1 MAITINGNGTIGGV
15 SVGGLPNGV
24 VDTDMIAAGAVTT
37 ATIAAGAVTAEKRGS
52 GAILQVV
59 QATKTD
65 TASVTGATFGDVGL
79 SASIT
84 PLSSSN
90 KILVLVQAN
99 ISGSTGY
106 SRKARL
112 MRNSTAIHIGD
123 AAGTRPQATAEENG
137 SYAGQTSYNAG
148 QVIMN
153 FLDSP
158 STTSATTYK
167 VQYASY
173 GPYLVYINRSGADLD
188 AGAGG
193 GYDARTA
200 SSITLMEIAA

>member
-1 MAITINGNGTIGGV
+1 MPITINGNGTITGV
-15 SVGGLPNGV
+15 SVGGLPDAI
-24 VDTDMIAAGAVTT
+24 VDADMIAAGAVT
-37 ATIAAGAVTAEKRGS
+37 AAKRGS

-84 PLSSSN
+84 PSSSSN

-99 ISGSTGY
+99 ISGSLGY
-106 SRKARL
+106 SRKGRL
-112 MRNSTAIHIGD
+112 MRNSTAIHVGD

>member
-24 VDTDMIAAGAVTT
+24 VDTDMIAAGAVT
-37 ATIAAGAVTAEKRGS
+37 AVKRGS

-123 AAGTRPQATAEENG
+123 AAGTRPQATAEELG
-137 SYAGQTSYNAG
+137 SYAGQVTYNSG
-148 QVIMN
+148 QLIMN
-153 FLDSP
+153 YLDSP

-167 VQYASY
+167 AQIASY
-173 GPYLVYINRSGADLD
+173 GTYLVYINRSGRDLD

-200 SSITLMEIAA
+200 SSILLMEVAA